1 MPDEDNAVVSFLVP
15 YYNHNAY
22 INECLDSVLSDSY
35 PNKEIIII
43 DDGSTEPAMNLKVWL
58 GEHEHDIR
66 IVYKKRANKGVTKT
80 LNELIMLARGSYL
93 VLLASDDYL
102 INNTVSERVKI
113 LKENPDKLFLLSD
126 AEVIDEYGEPIV
138 DSNLFGLH
146 HRQKGNYQSNNALML
161 EIILHWH
168 VAGAVL
174 MLNREIFDV
183 IGFYDETIIAED
195 WDFYLRAVAKK
206 LVLFHDKKVSAY
218 RYHDASTCRKA
229 EYQDR
234 LNSDFCYVA
243 KKNVKE
249 FPFPFNLLLIFVS
262 LGKDKAFL
270 PYFRGRMGWLKKVI
284 GK

>member
-1 MPDEDNAVVSFLVP
+1 MHIEAATVSFLVP

-22 INECLDSVLSDSY
+22 ISQCLDSILRDSY

-43 DDGSTEPAMNLKVWL
+43 DDGSTEPAVNLRAWL
-58 GEHEHDIR
+58 VEHEHDIR

-80 LNELIMLARGSYL
+80 LNEMIALASGDYFI
-93 VLLASDDYL
+93 LLASDDYL
-102 INNTVSERVKI
+102 INDTVSERVKI
-113 LKENPDKLFLLSD
+113 LEENPDKLFLLSD
-126 AEVIDEYGEPIV
+126 AEVVDEHGDLIE

-146 HRQKGNYQSNNALML
+146 HRQKSNYQSDNALML

-174 MLNREIFDV
+174 MLNSEIFDV
-183 IGFYDETIIAED
+183 IGHYDEQIIAED
-195 WDFYLRAVAKK
+195 WDFYLRAAARN
-206 LVLFHDKKVSAY
+206 LILFHDKKVSAY

-229 EYQDR
+229 EFQDR

-243 KKNVKE
+243 KKNVVE
-249 FPFPFNLLLIFVS
+249 FSFPFNLLLFCVAMA
-262 LGKDKAFL
+262 KDKTFA
-270 PYFRGRMGWLKKVI
+270 PYFRGKMGWFKKMI